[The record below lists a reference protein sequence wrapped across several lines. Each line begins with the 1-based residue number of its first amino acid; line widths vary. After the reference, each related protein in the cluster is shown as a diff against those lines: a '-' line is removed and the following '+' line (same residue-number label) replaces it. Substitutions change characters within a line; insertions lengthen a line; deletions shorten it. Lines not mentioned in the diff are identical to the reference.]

1 MRRTTADQSQGVRWT
16 LLPTLEDQ
24 DFLDDLALVSHT
36 HHHVH
41 EKTSWVSTHTQRVG
55 LKISRKET
63 EVMMQNVSNPKLVQ
77 VNWENLPITQEFIYL
92 GGTVI
97 IQAKKPFSDDKKQKK
112 PNLAPK
118 QQKRSFERD
127 MAWMCMIFCDQAK
140 RFSPIQKSREQRN
153 LAPNQKK
160 GSFCDI

>member
-63 EVMMQNVSNPKLVQ
+63 EVMIQNVSNPKLVQ

-92 GGTVI
+92 GGTVRYDVGTG
-97 IQAKKPFSDDKKQKK
+97 SDIKNRLNKARNALTM
-112 PNLAPK
+112 PINVW
-118 QQKRSFERD
+118 RSS
-127 MAWMCMIFCDQAK
+127 Q
-140 RFSPIQKSREQRN
+140 
-153 LAPNQKK
+153 
-160 GSFCDI
+160 